1 MVPPQEATPP
11 GPAPN
16 PAIRR
21 LNDTACRVSEVLAV
35 AIVVVIFTVMLA
47 QVFFRYVLN
56 SSLLWSEE
64 LAVWCLAWVVFVGA
78 VGLVRDW
85 RHVHVPLVL
94 LAMPISLRIPA
105 IILSKLLS
113 TVFLAILFYQG
124 VEVFNSG
131 VSRTS
136 PVLGI
141 SSKWAKLAIP
151 VGSALMLVLAVAS
164 MAEDVRAWRAKR
176 SEHFAAYGRPDVI

>member
-1 MVPPQEATPP
+1 MPQPLEAAPP
-11 GPAPN
+11 GPPQN

-21 LNDTACRVSEVLAV
+21 LNDAVCRASDVMAV
-35 AIVVVIFTVMLA
+35 AIVVVVFAVMLA

-64 LAVWCLAWVVFVGA
+64 LAVWCLAWMVFLGG

-85 RHVHVPLVL
+85 RHVHVPLLL
-94 LAMPISLRIPA
+94 LAMPVRVRMPA

-113 TVFLAILFYQG
+113 IVFLAILIHQG
-124 VEVFNSG
+124 VEIFNSG
-131 VSRTS
+131 ISRTS

-151 VGSALMLVLAVAS
+151 AGAALMLVLAAAS
-164 MAEDVRAWRAKR
+164 VVEDVRAWFARR